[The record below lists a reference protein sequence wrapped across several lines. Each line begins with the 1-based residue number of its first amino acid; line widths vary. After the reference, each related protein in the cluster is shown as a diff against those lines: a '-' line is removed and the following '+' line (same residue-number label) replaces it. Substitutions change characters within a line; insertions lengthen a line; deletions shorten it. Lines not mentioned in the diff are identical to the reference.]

1 MHDRLQSLQRAVD
14 LHRRGRLA
22 AAEEA
27 YLRLLREQPD
37 NFDALHFLGV
47 LRYQQRRFGEAL
59 SLIATALRHNPSFP
73 PALLNHGLVLDA
85 LGRPAEALAS
95 YDRALTLQPNYAE
108 ALFNRGVVLRRLAR
122 LRDALAAFAQ
132 ALSVKPDYVEA
143 LYNRACL
150 LREVGHPREALADF
164 DRVLATRA
172 NEAEVHNQRGL
183 ALMGLA
189 RASEALAAFDRAVAL
204 RPDYAVALN
213 NRANAL
219 QELQRPQDA
228 LASYDRAL
236 SLRPDYVEALYNRGG
251 ALRKLQ
257 RPAEALASYEATLAV
272 RPDHVDAL
280 VNRGVML
287 RELQRP
293 AEALKSYE
301 AALALRGDNA
311 EALYNRGGALRE
323 LQRPAEALK
332 SYEAALAIK
341 ADHVDALNNR
351 GLALVELQRTAEAI
365 ASYDR
370 ALALRPDFAEAHWN
384 RGWSYLLSGDFERGW
399 PDLEWRWG
407 TEGAAPWR
415 RGFPQPLWLGAAPL
429 AGKTILL
436 HGEQGFGDDL
446 QFVRYVPRVAE
457 LAGKVILEV
466 PSELT
471 GLFSRMPGPVTVMPR
486 GAQLPTFDCHCP
498 LLSLPLAFNT
508 RLDTI
513 PSATPYLF
521 AAEERLAKWRER
533 LPPSGKRRVGVVW
546 AGSPRFQSDQNRSI
560 GLPRLA
566 PLLSVAGIEFLSL
579 QKDLRPGD
587 REALQTYPQLT
598 HLGDAIEDFDD
609 TAAIVSLLDLV
620 IGSDTSVVHL
630 VGALGKP
637 IWILLQYA
645 ADWRWLEG
653 RSDNP
658 WYPTARLFR
667 QPTPGDWSSVV
678 EAVKAELARG

>member
-1 MHDRLQSLQRAVD
+1 MHDRSQSLQRALD

-47 LRYQQRRFGEAL
+47 LRYQQRRFAEAL
-59 SLIATALRHNPSFP
+59 SLITTSLRHNPSFP
-73 PALLNHGLVLDA
+73 PALLNHGLALDA

-95 YDRALTLQPNYAE
+95 YDRALALQPNYAE
-108 ALFNRGVVLRRLAR
+108 ALCNRGIVLRRLAR
-122 LRDALAAFAQ
+122 LRDALAAFTQ
-132 ALSVKPDYVEA
+132 ALSVQPDYVEA

-150 LREVGHPREALADF
+150 LREVGRPREALADF
-164 DRVLATRA
+164 DRVLATKA
-172 NEAEVHNQRGL
+172 NEAGVHNHRGL
-183 ALMGLA
+183 ALMDLA
-189 RASEALAAFDRAVAL
+189 RASEALAAFERAVAI

-219 QELQRPQDA
+219 QELRRPQEA

-236 SLRPDYVEALYNRGG
+236 AVRRDYVEALYNRGV
-251 ALRKLQ
+251 ALRNLQ
-257 RPAEALASYEATLAV
+257 RPAEALASYEAALAL

-280 VNRGVML
+280 VNRGAVL

-293 AEALKSYE
+293 AEALASYE
-301 AALALRGDNA
+301 AALALRPNSA
-311 EALYNRGGALRE
+311 EALYNRGGALRD
-323 LQRPAEALK
+323 LQRAAEALA
-332 SYEAALAIK
+332 SYDKVLAIK
-341 ADHVDALNNR
+341 PDHVDALNNR
-351 GLALVELQRTAEAI
+351 GLALADLQRTAEAI

-407 TEGAAPWR
+407 IEGAAPWR
-415 RGFPQPLWLGAAPL
+415 RIFAQPLWLGETPL
-429 AGKTILL
+429 SGKTILL

-446 QFVRYVPRVAE
+446 QFVRYVARVAE
-457 LAGKVILEV
+457 LAGKVVLEV

-471 GLFSRMPGPVTVMPR
+471 GLVSRIPGPAAVIRR
-486 GAQLPTFDCHCP
+486 GAEPPAFDCNCP
-498 LLSLPLAFNT
+498 LLSLPLAFKT

-513 PSATPYLF
+513 PSATPYLW

-533 LPPSGKRRVGVVW
+533 LPQSGKRRVGVVW
-546 AGSPRFQSDQNRSI
+546 AGSPKFKGDNTRSI
-560 GLPRLA
+560 GFERLA
-566 PLLSVAGIEFLSL
+566 PLLAAPGIEFFGL

-587 REALQTYPQLT
+587 RESMQACPQLT

-653 RSDNP
+653 RSDSP

-667 QPTPGDWSSVV
+667 QPTAGDWTTVI